1 MKRVD
6 GVVGNV
12 ERDSELAAEI
22 DAHEQAGTLE
32 TVVLDDTERKRSR
45 LRVTTDVGTDLGV
58 LVDQP
63 ELVAGDVLVCNDD
76 RAVVVA
82 FEEREAFVIDFPAAE
97 AAIST
102 GVELGHRVGNQHWDI
117 AVDGARIYIPVEA
130 DRAIIEDVLGPYI
143 PAGATTRY
151 ETVDA
156 DRFIDG
162 NDTAAGGHGVDH
174 DHAHGDDAHNRG
186 DNAHDH
192 GDENHHH
199 GDESHHHSDEHDD
212 HGDNEHSHTHD
223 HEHGHSHSHDDE
235 HNHDHTD
242 AATATAS
249 EGEPR

>member
-12 ERDSELAAEI
+12 ERDPELAAEI
-22 DAHEQAGTLE
+22 DTHEQAGTLE

-45 LRVTTDVGTDLGV
+45 LRVTTDAGTDLGV

-63 ELVAGDVLVCNDD
+63 ELVAGDVLVLDDD

-82 FEEREAFVIDFPAAE
+82 FEQREAFVIEFPAAE
-97 AAIST
+97 AAVST
-102 GVELGHRVGNQHWDI
+102 GVELGHRIGNQHWDI

-143 PAGATTRY
+143 PESATTRY

-156 DRFIDG
+156 DRFIEDD
-162 NDTAAGGHGVDH
+162 DTAASGHDVDH
-174 DHAHGDDAHNRG
+174 GHAHGDDAHDHG

-192 GDENHHH
+192 GGESHHH
-199 GDESHHHSDEHDD
+199 GDD
-212 HGDNEHSHTHD
+212 EHSHTHD
-223 HEHGHSHSHDDE
+223 HEHEHSHDHGHSHDE
-235 HNHDHTD
+235 EHDHAD
-242 AATATAS
+242 SATATAP